1 MAYRGK
7 AGVHQSP
14 VVSARHIGFGL
25 ASARQ
30 ASSSSGCCRPHGQPR
45 RSPREKERKKKREKK
60 RERERAWPRSA
71 ASNPENVSIYLSTR
85 SRRINGSAAGNFS
98 RYVCRRWDFSSQDGW
113 PGPGASAS
121 FACPG
126 RDGRLEHSGSR
137 LFEERVRIAA

>member
-45 RSPREKERKKKREKK
+45 RSPREKERKKKREK
-60 RERERAWPRSA
+60 ERESMATLGR
-71 ASNPENVSIYLSTR
+71 V
-85 SRRINGSAAGNFS
+85 
-98 RYVCRRWDFSSQDGW
+98 Q
-113 PGPGASAS
+113 PG
-121 FACPG
+121 
-126 RDGRLEHSGSR
+126 
-137 LFEERVRIAA
+137 ERVDLSKHSIETN